1 MGRRKKERSILAGL
15 DVTEKKIRKSHK
27 LSNLIFGGSEP
38 EWEIPNHLST
48 ESEAQ
53 MEFKNQLGKHFNWY
67 NIFINETKKK
77 KYLVEYTEKYFPKL
91 VDQIK
96 KLPESLFKSGLY
108 HTSAILS
115 RCIFRGAPI
124 VNDKFNHKERLD
136 TFIQKVSD
144 RILNPVNV
152 EEHTEYNSENP
163 YDYWL
168 TSALNKLVEEKKETK
183 RARDSKVSECIGI
196 VDSLIDD
203 FLVKKKKFADNC
215 MSDTVLKA
223 GTSKIQ
229 LNQVSNRFTNI
240 INDLDQI
247 DSDEE
252 IKEAYKNYT
261 PGTLKKLYNWL
272 VGAPSEELIFA
283 VKKARKPRKK
293 KQKKPEQILKLFVY
307 QKSDPELKLNSIDPE
322 YILGAQ
328 QLWVYNTKTRKLGVY
343 RAEDGKSLDVSR
355 KSIVNYNEKTSICKK
370 VRKPKETVV
379 KVCGEGK
386 VGLKHFMDNI
396 RAVGTPMRSRI
407 GDTVLLLRALK

>member
-1 MGRRKKERSILAGL
+1 MGRQKKEKSYLAGI
-15 DVTEKKIRKSHK
+15 DITHKKIRKTNR
-27 LSNLIFGGSEP
+27 LSNTILGGSEP

-53 MEFKNQLGKHFNWY
+53 MDFEIQLGKHCNWY
-67 NIFINETKKK
+67 NIFSSDAKKK
-77 KYLVEYTEKYFPKL
+77 KFLVEYTEKYFPEYVSK
-91 VDQIK
+91 IE
-96 KLPESLFKSGLY
+96 KLPEKTFICGRP
-108 HTSAILS
+108 HAIALIA
-115 RCIFRGAPI
+115 RCIMRGAPLQYDRFDNKSR
-124 VNDKFNHKERLD
+124 VDS
-136 TFIQKVSD
+136 FI
-144 RILNPVNV
+144 
-152 EEHTEYNSENP
+152 
-163 YDYWL
+163 
-168 TSALNKLVEEKKETK
+168 KETVAEFEREENRPAK
-183 RARDSKVSECIGI
+183 IRARDSKVSECIGI
-196 VDSLIDD
+196 VDSAIDD
-203 FLVKKKKFADNC
+203 LLVKKKKFADDC

-223 GTSKIQ
+223 GASKIQ
-229 LNQVSNRFTNI
+229 LTQVSNRFMNLITE
-240 INDLDQI
+240 LDQI

-272 VGAPSEELIFA
+272 VGAPSEELMLA
-283 VKKARKPRKK
+283 VKKVRKPRKR